1 MDAATA
7 WESRA
12 LVAEQK
18 AMDDL
23 DAGMDLAVRTLEAY
37 RQRWAKWTAEY
48 QAIGAGIVELNR
60 VRRAI

>member
-37 RQRWAKWTAEY
+37 RQGFAKWSADY
-48 QAIGAGIVELNR
+48 YVVGACIVELNR
-60 VRRAI
+60 KRGTL

>member
-23 DAGMDLAVRTLEAY
+23 DAGMDLAIRTLEAY
-37 RQRWAKWTAEY
+37 RQGFARWSAQY
-48 QAIGAGIVELNR
+48 QAIGAGICEINR
-60 VRRAI
+60 MRAGL